1 MAEVLPLWRNTPNQ
15 SINGIKALKEW
26 DKTNKEVSFLMSN
39 VYIFYVYFFI
49 AEGGGGKLFSPTVI
63 WLRNEPILKLTV

>member
-1 MAEVLPLWRNTPNQ
+1 MSEEKFRRSMAEVLPLWRNTPNQ

-39 VYIFYVYFFI
+39 V
-49 AEGGGGKLFSPTVI
+49 
-63 WLRNEPILKLTV
+63 